1 MALTEQEFI
10 AEGKRQGVPV
20 EELERRY
27 EELKAQGAFDNP
39 GDVQKRTRDQ
49 MVGTDSAEEEFDRY
63 RPRLV
68 DDYVGEDWSRSFDAG
83 VMGMGEQIRSF
94 QRGIENLNPWQSDEE
109 EAENIRLAQGAEQ
122 LAERSYGESNPAAT
136 MAGEVL
142 TTAPT
147 WFLPGGLLA
156 QMGYGAVEAGLDHSS
171 NSNAGLNALVGGV
184 TTGIFGKAFD
194 MVGRMF
200 GNGAGV
206 AADAVTGRP
215 PRVPGQTADETRR
228 LLKLAKDEGV
238 NLTPPSVHVSAVW
251 PRTRP
256 VWPLS
261 RLARR
266 FTTSGRRQ
274 KRQINQ
280 MVADRFGIENG
291 GQLTSDV
298 MNEIDR
304 AVSKAYKE
312 AEEGLTRTVGDD
324 EFVENATKITT
335 MRGLKRSQH
344 KYLDEVA
351 KEIKYGMDGPDLIRT
366 RKELQ
371 RAKSNAQVTNGDYA
385 DALHLMVEQI
395 DDLIERTAP
404 TGVGAR
410 FADARDMARVQK
422 AIEKT
427 SGVVGTDGNIN
438 GRSFNTALGNIY
450 KREYKRGYGF
460 GVDKETG
467 ELLNPA
473 TERVFDAQAVQ
484 LPERWYTQL
493 RDRHTRVQ
501 VL

>member
-1 MALTEQEFI
+1 M
-10 AEGKRQGVPV
+10 
-20 EELERRY
+20 
-27 EELKAQGAFDNP
+27 
-39 GDVQKRTRDQ
+39 
-49 MVGTDSAEEEFDRY
+49 
-63 RPRLV
+63 
-68 DDYVGEDWSRSFDAG
+68 
-83 VMGMGEQIRSF
+83 
-94 QRGIENLNPWQSDEE
+94 
-109 EAENIRLAQGAEQ
+109 
-122 LAERSYGESNPAAT
+122 
-136 MAGEVL
+136 
-142 TTAPT
+142 
-147 WFLPGGLLA
+147 
-156 QMGYGAVEAGLDHSS
+156 
-171 NSNAGLNALVGGV
+171 
-184 TTGIFGKAFD
+184 
-194 MVGRMF
+194 
-200 GNGAGV
+200 
-206 AADAVTGRP
+206 
-215 PRVPGQTADETRR
+215 PGQTADETRR

-238 NLTPPSVHVSAVW
+238 NLTPAQ
-251 PRTRP
+251 RTRQ
-256 VWPLS
+256 
-261 RLARR
+261 RRMAQDEARMASQP
-266 FTTSGRRQ
+266 SGQ
-274 KRQINQ
+274 KIHDIWEEQQRQINQ

-371 RAKSNAQVTNGDYA
+371 RTDKRAKSNAQVTNGDYA

-438 GRSFNTALGNIY
+438 GRRSGLQYRAGQHL
-450 KREYKRGYGF
+450 
-460 GVDKETG
+460 
-467 ELLNPA
+467 
-473 TERVFDAQAVQ
+473 QA
-484 LPERWYTQL
+484 
-493 RDRHTRVQ
+493 RVQ
-501 VL
+501 AWLWFWGG

>member
-68 DDYVGEDWSRSFDAG
+68 DDYVGEDWGRSFDAG

-200 GNGAGV
+200 GNGAGA

-238 NLTPPSVHVSAVW
+238 NLTPAQ
-251 PRTRP
+251 RTRQ
-256 VWPLS
+256 
-261 RLARR
+261 RRMAQDEARMASQP
-266 FTTSGRRQ
+266 SGQ
-274 KRQINQ
+274 KIHDIWEEQQRQINQ

-335 MRGLKRSQH
+335 MRASK
-344 KYLDEVA
+344 
-351 KEIKYGMDGPDLIRT
+351 
-366 RKELQ
+366 
-371 RAKSNAQVTNGDYA
+371 KSA
-385 DALHLMVEQI
+385 
-395 DDLIERTAP
+395 
-404 TGVGAR
+404 
-410 FADARDMARVQK
+410 
-422 AIEKT
+422 
-427 SGVVGTDGNIN
+427 
-438 GRSFNTALGNIY
+438 
-450 KREYKRGYGF
+450 
-460 GVDKETG
+460 
-467 ELLNPA
+467 
-473 TERVFDAQAVQ
+473 
-484 LPERWYTQL
+484 
-493 RDRHTRVQ
+493 
-501 VL
+501 